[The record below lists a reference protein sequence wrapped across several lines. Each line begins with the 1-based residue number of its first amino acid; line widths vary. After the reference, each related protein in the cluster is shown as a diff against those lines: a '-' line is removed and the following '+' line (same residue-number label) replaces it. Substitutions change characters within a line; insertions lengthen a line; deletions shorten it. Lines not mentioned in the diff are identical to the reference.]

1 MRTTEIFFLGMF
13 TGAVVTLLWGREI
26 GSVQGRTRAVRAK
39 AAEGI
44 RAVETQTGKV
54 LDRGGSSLRRA
65 EEFLHDTKEHVSDA
79 LRAAE
84 AAIRPAPG
92 TGTA

>member
-1 MRTTEIFFLGMF
+1 MRISDAFILGTI
-13 TGAVVTLLWGREI
+13 TGAVVIWLWGREI
-26 GSVQGRTRAVRAK
+26 QGSVQGKTREVRAK

-54 LDRGGSSLRRA
+54 L
-65 EEFLHDTKEHVSDA
+65 EHVSGA

-84 AAIRPAPG
+84 GAIRPASAIG
-92 TGTA
+92 EA

>member
-1 MRTTEIFFLGMF
+1 MRTSEVFILGMI
-13 TGAVVTLLWGREI
+13 TGAVGILLWGRQI
-26 GSVQGRTRAVRAK
+26 QTSVQGKTRTVRTK

-54 LDRGGSSLRRA
+54 LDR
-65 EEFLHDTKEHVSDA
+65 VSGA

-84 AAIRPAPG
+84 DAIRPASA
-92 TGTA
+92 TGDANSRAGG

>member
-1 MRTTEIFFLGMF
+1 MRTSGVFVLGMF

-26 GSVQGRTRAVRAK
+26 QGSVRGKTREVRTK

-54 LDRGGSSLRRA
+54 LDR
-65 EEFLHDTKEHVSDA
+65 VSGA

-84 AAIRPAPG
+84 GAIRPASAIG
-92 TGTA
+92 EA